1 MNAGILNT
9 VGLTRWPVGAR
20 FGETSTP
27 APSNPYPTYLQV
39 TGTAIPNT
47 ILGVYNKVEASPVA
61 YWTHSDESI
70 NSVISWDDATSNWII
85 TYTDGETEYVW
96 INASSSLEEG
106 PRGTFVAGSGVAE
119 GTAIVSLYS
128 GTGEESL
135 FGGTGLFGTF
145 ATRFSS
151 VRRGKFSQNPKSKF
165 KNN

>member
-1 MNAGILNT
+1 MPFGILGT

-61 YWTHSDESI
+61 YWAHSDEAV

-85 TYTDGETEYVW
+85 TYTEDEVEYVW
-96 INASSSLEEG
+96 SNSDSSLEYG
-106 PRGTFVAGSGVAE
+106 PAGTYTAESGAS
-119 GTAIVSLYS
+119 GTAIVSAYS

-145 ATRFSS
+145 ATRFSTTPK
-151 VRRGKFSQNPKSKF
+151 GKFLQSPKSKF